1 MNNNTLLI
9 VKTAQHRYA
18 VLRDDLLEIKLVA
31 NASDLHASGQADR
44 QCMSFEL
51 GPLLDP
57 ADHSTLLRRR
67 ALIVP
72 MRRRYVALLVD
83 YIETFLEHAKST
95 PLPALLRER
104 LRQPW
109 VLGALVYE
117 DDVVVQIDIRAVA
130 RSALVSRSSEN

>member
-1 MNNNTLLI
+1 MNNDTLLI

-31 NASDLHASGQADR
+31 RASDLQASGQADR
-44 QCMSFEL
+44 QYTSFEL

-57 ADHSTLLRRR
+57 ADRSTLLRRR

-83 YIETFLEHAKST
+83 YIETFLEHTKST

-109 VLGALVYE
+109 AVGALVFE